1 MVDLLAVSDPFD
13 DGALPPSGLDRFDQ
27 LLDQL
32 CAALDE
38 LFDLSGTHYN
48 DINRNSDFVV
58 LGWNPRR
65 WNPLPPEAAPKVG
78 VAREAFRKL
87 KELAAAA
94 ARDAPDRTKEL
105 EGLEADLDVLI
116 EQPDTSTGAPKA
128 DLEKI
133 RSYAKERIKA
143 YREVIRQLPT
153 AHGSGEKLLVADT
166 SALLD
171 YPNLQEWRL
180 DGSPWTL
187 ILLPQVLSELDE
199 KKRDSR
205 TRDAA
210 QRVINQV
217 EDFDRRG
224 DTFLGVPL
232 AGNLSVREVPISPN
246 MDETLPWLRAEV
258 PDDMIIAGALEL
270 ALRDLTSRIVV
281 TASDR
286 NVRNKARLAGL
297 GIIRPSAL

>member
-1 MVDLLAVSDPFD
+1 MADLRAVSDPFD
-13 DGALPPSGLDRFDQ
+13 EGALPPSGLDRFDQ

-32 CAALDE
+32 REALNE

-48 DINRNSDFVV
+48 DINRDSDFVV
-58 LGWNPRR
+58 IGWNPWR
-65 WNPLPPEAAPKVG
+65 WNPLPPEAAPRVG
-78 VAREAFRKL
+78 AAREAFRTL
-87 KELAAAA
+87 KEIATAA
-94 ARDAPDRTKEL
+94 ARKAPDRAKEL
-105 EGLEADLDVLI
+105 EDLEAYFEVLI

-128 DLEKI
+128 DLEQI
-133 RSYAKERIKA
+133 RAYTEERIKA
-143 YREVIRQLPT
+143 YREVIGQLPT

-171 YPNLQEWRL
+171 YPNMQEWRL

-199 KKRDSR
+199 KKRDPR

-232 AGNLSVREVPISPN
+232 AGNLYVREVPISPD

-258 PDDMIIAGALEL
+258 PDDSIIAGALEL
-270 ALRDLTSRIVV
+270 ALRDLTSRVVV

-297 GIIRPSAL
+297 GIVRPSDL

>member
-1 MVDLLAVSDPFD
+1 MADLRAVSDPFD
-13 DGALPPSGLDRFDQ
+13 DEVLPPSGLDRFDQ

-32 CAALDE
+32 REALDE

-58 LGWNPRR
+58 IGWNPWR
-65 WNPLPPEAAPKVG
+65 WNPLPVKAAPKVG
-78 VAREAFRKL
+78 AARDAFHKL
-87 KELAAAA
+87 KELATTAT
-94 ARDAPDRTKEL
+94 RNAPDRAKEL
-105 EGLEADLDVLI
+105 EKLETDFDALI
-116 EQPDTSTGAPKA
+116 EQPDTWTGAPKA
-128 DLEKI
+128 DVEQI
-133 RSYAKERIKA
+133 RSYADERIKT

-153 AHGSGEKLLVADT
+153 ARGSGEKLLVADT

-199 KKRDSR
+199 RKRDQR

-224 DTFLGVPL
+224 DTFVGVPL
-232 AGNLSVREVPISPN
+232 AGNLSVREVPMSPN
-246 MDETLPWLRAEV
+246 MNETLPWLRAEV

-270 ALRDLTSRIVV
+270 ALRDLTTRVVV

-286 NVRNKARLAGL
+286 NIRNKARLAGL
-297 GIIRPSAL
+297 GIVRPSDL